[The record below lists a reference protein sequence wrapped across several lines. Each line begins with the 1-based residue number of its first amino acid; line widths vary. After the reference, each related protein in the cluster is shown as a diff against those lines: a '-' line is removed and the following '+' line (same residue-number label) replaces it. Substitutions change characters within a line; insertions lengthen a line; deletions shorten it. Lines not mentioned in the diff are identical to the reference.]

1 MNAPPPQGVFKT
13 ETHAPL
19 PAPPQPVKR
28 EPGGGTAGEGKAR
41 PGPAFPKAVVRVA
54 GSDREFPNRAP
65 PADLGLTAEDLKRR
79 IESHDPAVDTAHLQR
94 SKQGRTEW
102 NFRFVVRL

>member
-1 MNAPPPQGVFKT
+1 M
-13 ETHAPL
+13 
-19 PAPPQPVKR
+19 
-28 EPGGGTAGEGKAR
+28 KAR

-54 GSDREFPNRAP
+54 GSDREFPCRAP
-65 PADLGLTAEDLKRR
+65 SADLGLTADDLQRR

-102 NFRFVVRL
+102 NFRLVMLEIPLFSVDWF

>member
-1 MNAPPPQGVFKT
+1 MNAPPQGVFKT

-28 EPGGGTAGEGKAR
+28 EPGVKAR
-41 PGPAFPKAVVRVA
+41 PEPVFPKAVVRVA

-65 PADLGLTAEDLKRR
+65 SADLGLTADDLKRC

-102 NFRFVVRL
+102 NFRVVVRL